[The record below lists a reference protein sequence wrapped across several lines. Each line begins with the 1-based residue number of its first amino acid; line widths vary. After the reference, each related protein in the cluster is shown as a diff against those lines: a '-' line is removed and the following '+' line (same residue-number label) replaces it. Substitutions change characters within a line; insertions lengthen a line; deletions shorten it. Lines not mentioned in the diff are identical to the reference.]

1 MATKKKSGNLVQL
14 LRIAFDEVNKK
25 FEGKNIEFKI
35 QNSYNHDDVCMDSF
49 NENQEYFWRE
59 VGREKRDPTVVWN
72 E

>member
-49 NENQEYFWRE
+49 NENQEYFCDGCLQFRPFA
-59 VGREKRDPTVVWN
+59 GRR
-72 E
+72 